1 MIGKILTL
9 MIVCAV
15 IYLVFFKMLRKKNNQ
30 NKEIE
35 NFIECEKCGTFVPL
49 KDTILSSEAYLS
61 RLHKELNATNRIRF
75 SALRATKF
83 HTKRKAYLC

>member
-9 MIVCAV
+9 IIVCAV

-49 KDTILSSEAYLS
+49 KDTILSSGKHIC
-61 RLHKELNATNRIRF
+61 RDCIR
-75 SALRATKF
+75 S
-83 HTKRKAYLC
+83 